1 MKMSPHSL
9 VGTQRPHQASCWETK
24 SLSGRLGSPL
34 CGDDNEFLKWGS
46 IFELS
51 PATRAEVSGTHG
63 H

>member
-9 VGTQRPHQASCWETK
+9 VGTQRPHEASCWETK

-34 CGDDNEFLKWGS
+34 CGDDNEFPS
-46 IFELS
+46 EEASFELS
-51 PATRAEVSGTHG
+51 PATVAEVSGTFG